1 MKSGLIAV
9 NNDIALYERT
19 ERMAD
24 ESFDAYC
31 FIDELLSIR
40 TAYGLVRFLSRENT
54 AAFSRQVGS
63 VDDLSVES
71 KKFTVQGDAYPL
83 YNKGSLVSAAD
94 RCGIDYLDGMTAM
107 GNLYGKDDA
116 YLLHRENVSNYM
128 SRWNA
133 DHLLILKE
141 RFPQERE
148 SNACF
153 INLSYLARIKNG
165 LQTLLTYASVALGDG
180 EIKSIVHHACE
191 SEILGFRV
199 HQKDRECLYVHID
212 ESILYPFL
220 LLGDEEAHEQLS
232 FFDEDSLKLSPKMDG
247 TKLIDGERVM
257 PPSVR
262 NFGNRCFITDY
273 ESIGENVAARML
285 CGAVSAFVL
294 TGFGRIKDNQPR
306 FYFSLEKGI
315 KQEHPKEDHS
325 DMILTEVV
333 NIIENGRV
341 GLCEVCNLPF
351 VMAYENGRSTSKRKT
366 CSDSCRAK
374 KPNPAR

>member
-54 AAFSRQVGS
+54 AAFSRQVNS
-63 VDDLSVES
+63 VDNLSFVS
-71 KKFTVQGDAYPL
+71 KKFTAQGEVYPL

-107 GNLYGKDDA
+107 GNLYGTEDVD
-116 YLLHRENVSNYM
+116 LLHMESMKNYA
-128 SRWNA
+128 SRIKA
-133 DHLLILKE
+133 DKFLVLKE
-141 RFPQERE
+141 SIPQKRE
-148 SNACF
+148 ANACF

-165 LQTLLTYASVALGDG
+165 LRTLLTYASVALGDG

-191 SEILGFRV
+191 SEILGFRFL
-199 HQKDRECLYVHID
+199 QKDRECLYVRID
-212 ESILYPFL
+212 ESILSPFL
-220 LLGDEEAHEQLS
+220 RLGDEEMHEQLS
-232 FFDEDSLKLSPKMDG
+232 SFWGDNLKLSPKMG
-247 TKLIDGERVM
+247 VIKLIDGERVM
-257 PPSVR
+257 PPSVS
-262 NFGNRCFITDY
+262 NFGNLCFITDY
-273 ESIGENVAARML
+273 ESVGENVAARML

-294 TGFGRIKDNQPR
+294 TGFVIIKENRPR
-306 FYFSLEKGI
+306 FYFSLEEGI